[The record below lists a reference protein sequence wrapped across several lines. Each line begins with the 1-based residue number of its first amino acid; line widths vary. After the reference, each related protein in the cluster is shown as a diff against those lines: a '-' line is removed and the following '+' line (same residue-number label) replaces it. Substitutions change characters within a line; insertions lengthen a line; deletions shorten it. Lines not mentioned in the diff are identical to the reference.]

1 MWKRLRR
8 KQKQKK
14 IAAQGEADA
23 NAILASSLS
32 EDIFRQM
39 IIEKWNGVLPLV
51 TGDKDT
57 IIDLGAL
64 TGSGKEQ

>member
-8 KQKQKK
+8 KPKQKI